1 MLSDTAIKQK
11 GFEALKDKL
20 GIIEMERFIML
31 INREKFDYTKW
42 RKDLFENMDIEEL
55 SRKADEFSR
64 NLKNREFK
72 D

>member
-1 MLSDTAIKQK
+1 MLSDTVIKQK

-20 GIIEMERFIML
+20 GIVEMERFIML

-55 SRKADEFSR
+55 AGKADEFSKS
-64 NLKNREFK
+64 LKK
-72 D
+72 S

>member
-1 MLSDTAIKQK
+1 MLSDTVIKQK

-20 GIIEMERFIML
+20 GIVEMERFIML

-55 SRKADEFSR
+55 AGKADEFSQS
-64 NLKNREFK
+64 LKK
-72 D
+72 S

>member
-64 NLKNREFK
+64 NLKK
-72 D
+72 S